1 MTPQEVRSALYQ
13 DKRLQEAYMRSAGS
27 DIALLAAAKRWLVSD
42 RALNAL
48 GSEGEDKPKACK

>member
-48 GSEGEDKPKACK
+48 GGEDKREGKK